1 MSNVQSTKRS
11 LTASIISMVACV
23 ALLIAT
29 TFAWFTST
37 ASTSVNKIQAGT
49 LEVEIQKSTDGSTWT
64 DVGNDALSFIKS
76 TSAAQGEAVLWE
88 PGAEYKLPML
98 RVANKGNLALKFKIN
113 FAMTGGDEKLA
124 DVLDVKLNGQSTGST
139 LADILNSKDADGVI
153 HGTLRG
159 ITGSE
164 EEVGSDSYEISMKM
178 KENAG
183 NEYQG
188 LSIDGIAITC
198 VATQLASEF
207 DSSTN
212 TYDAS
217 AEYPVVAVAK
227 VKNVK
232 SSTQAGAQI
241 EGQVSTPVYTI
252 GGEDPVEIKVADTVQ
267 TANGEEVPVASVSVP
282 AGTQLASSD
291 GELTLKVTNTTTP
304 ANIEVKSTKEAKT
317 LEVKLDG
324 LAESNDKVVKVSVY
338 IGASLSSLQ
347 MYHTENGESKSMKR
361 VYALSDLDAH
371 NEYYYDDSTGFVT
384 MALKSFSPFT
394 YVCKDSNA
402 AYPTNSDEFFDAL
415 KDGGTIY
422 VNNDIDLNG
431 VDGNQHEIELWGIG
445 TINLILNA
453 NLTWD
458 NAPSWNWGM
467 IRVAQGTKLVIS
479 TANEVRCAMIN
490 AGANSIICM
499 MGGEVIINNGDFS
512 SCSSIVFN
520 YNDDDYGYQ
529 TYRLTINGGT
539 FKADSKVGIFH
550 TKSPAKIT
558 TEQCHINGGK
568 FYNWNPSEYVDT
580 ENYTVTQTTES
591 SDTVYTVTAK
601 AVD

>member
-1 MSNVQSTKRS
+1 MAKTKTKKSS
-11 LTASIISMVACV
+11 LVASIISLVACV

-64 DVGNDALSFIKS
+64 DVGNDALNFIKS

-98 RVANKGNLALKFKIN
+98 RVANKGDLALKFKIN

-232 SSTQAGAQI
+232 SSTQAGGQT
-241 EGQVSTPVYTI
+241 ESQVSTPVYTI

-347 MYHTENGESKSMKR
+347 MYHTENGESKSMVR
-361 VYALSDLDAH
+361 VYTLDDLDAH
-371 NEYYYDDSTGFVT
+371 NEYYYDDTTGFVT

-431 VDGNQHEIELWGIG
+431 ADGNQHEIELWGIG